1 MYLYIM
7 WVFKLNII
15 IGSLLNILDVL
26 FGEKINFLNVFY
38 KNIFWL
44 EKNINGI

>member
-15 IGSLLNILDVL
+15 VGSLVNILDVF
-26 FGEKINFLNVFY
+26 FGEKIYFLNVFY
-38 KNIFWL
+38 KNIFRL
-44 EKNINGI
+44 EKKI